1 MARALIPAVSLL
13 ALAGFLTAAPAPT
26 ESGPG
31 FIDLAPHANAKLAE
45 NFHGDAFAGNNLAK
59 LPTGK
64 QTFAGVKF
72 KVGDACV
79 QLGSNQTKDVP
90 LKVEGIKVGRAVG
103 KLHFLHACGWQ
114 GADGQLIGKYVV
126 HYDDDTTA
134 EVEIVYG
141 KDVVDWWFK
150 EGQKAPTR
158 SKVAWE
164 GDNEAAKGNGARL
177 QLYLTTW
184 ENPHPKKKVV
194 AIDYVATAPEGVA
207 APFCVAITAEEK

>member
-1 MARALIPAVSLL
+1 LVRSLPAALAVL
-13 ALAGFLTAAPAPT
+13 ALAGILAAAPAPAD
-26 ESGPG
+26 SGPT
-31 FIDLAPHANAKLAE
+31 FIDLAPHTNAKLAD
-45 NFHGDAFAGNNLAK
+45 NFHGDAFPGNNLAK

-72 KVGDACV
+72 KVGDGGI
-79 QLGSNQTKDVP
+79 QLGSNQTKDLPV
-90 LKVEGIKVGRAVG
+90 KIEGIKVGRTAG

-114 GADGQLIGKYVV
+114 GADDQVIGKYIV

-150 EGQKAPTR
+150 AGQKAPSR
-158 SKVAWE
+158 SKLAWE
-164 GDNEAAKGNGARL
+164 GENEAAKANEA
-177 QLYLTTW
+177 QIKLYLTTW

-194 AIDYVATAPEGVA
+194 AIDYVATAPEGPA
-207 APFCVAITAEEK
+207 APFCVAITAEDK